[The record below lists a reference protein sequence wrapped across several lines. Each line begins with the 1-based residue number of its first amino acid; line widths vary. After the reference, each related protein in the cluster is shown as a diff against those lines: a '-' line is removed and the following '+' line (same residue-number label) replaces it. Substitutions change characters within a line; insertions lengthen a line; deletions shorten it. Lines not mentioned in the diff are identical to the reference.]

1 MNIKQLTSQK
11 SLPSFLSVIVIAVSL
26 FLILGNNLQIM
37 AQGRISDPLPSWNE
51 GKPKQTIIQF
61 VQDVT
66 NPNSKNYLPLGDRV
80 AVFDNDGTLWQ
91 EKPLYVQLAFLLDQ
105 IKILAPQHPEWK
117 TEEPFKTLLT
127 DPNPDLK
134 SLSSTEN
141 LMKLVIAT
149 HTGMSQTEFENQVK
163 QFFKTAQHP
172 RFKQP
177 YTKLIYQPMVELV
190 GYLKLNDFDVYIC
203 SGGGIDFIRAIS
215 EDAYG
220 IPPENVIGSAVQ
232 KTFEITAKGTDFV
245 RQPKLVEPINDKEGK
260 PVNIDRYIGK
270 KPAIAVGNSDGDIQ
284 MLQYTDSNPKPDLEL
299 LLHHDD
305 LEREY
310 DYNTGTEKALILA
323 KENDWTVISLKKDFK
338 RVFPFSIL

>member
-1 MNIKQLTSQK
+1 
-11 SLPSFLSVIVIAVSL
+11 
-26 FLILGNNLQIM
+26 
-37 AQGRISDPLPSWNE
+37 
-51 GKPKQTIIQF
+51 
-61 VQDVT
+61 
-66 NPNSKNYLPLGDRV
+66 
-80 AVFDNDGTLWQ
+80 
-91 EKPLYVQLAFLLDQ
+91 
-105 IKILAPQHPEWK
+105 
-117 TEEPFKTLLT
+117 
-127 DPNPDLK
+127 
-134 SLSSTEN
+134 
-141 LMKLVIAT
+141 
-149 HTGMSQTEFENQVK
+149 
-163 QFFKTAQHP
+163 
-172 RFKQP
+172 
-177 YTKLIYQPMVELV
+177 LV

-232 KTFEITAKGTDFV
+232 KTFEITAQGTDFI

-260 PVNIDRYIGK
+260 PVNINRYIGK

-323 KENDWTVISLKKDFK
+323 KENDWTIISLKKDFK